1 MGDND
6 FPIAM
11 AGQGGSPYEEFDPE
25 MLRRMRQPA
34 TAPAG
39 GFKEFLKQ
47 YLPKVPGTQKPQ
59 GYFREE
65 LEGERSYSQAGT
77 DIPDFGIQQAYEQ
90 REGGPVFEQM
100 VAGSPSFDLRF
111 PKMPGNQDVEG
122 IPNASPEMLRKFV
135 ERKLKNPSGGQEL
148 PGFLKK
154 ASAEEGAD
162 LFAGAFGIP
171 DDIIEKRKTLQEMIN
186 KPGYPDDVRRKAQ
199 QEWIQLMKQSQV
211 RGA

>member
-1 MGDND
+1 MMGDTD

-11 AGQGGSPYEEFDPE
+11 GGQGGSPYEELDPM
-25 MLRRMRQPA
+25 MLRRLNQPR
-34 TAPAG
+34 TVPEG

-47 YLPKVPGTQKPQ
+47 YLPKVPGTDKPA
-59 GYFREE
+59 GYFQQE
-65 LEGERSYSQAGT
+65 LEGSRSFAQSGT
-77 DIPDFGIQQAYEQ
+77 DVPDFGVGQAYEQ
-90 REGGPVFEQM
+90 REGGPVFDEL

-154 ASAEEGAD
+154 ASAEDDFGLMAANQGPSTPVKYDEWMKIFVPNPGAGRP
-162 LFAGAFGIP
+162 A
-171 DDIIEKRKTLQEMIN
+171 N
-186 KPGYPDDVRRKAQ
+186 VRYKGT
-199 QEWIQLMKQSQV
+199 V
-211 RGA
+211 